1 MRYFVVFS
9 IFSVISIIFRFA
21 IGNPVTSSRFQT
33 KYKFKSIPDV
43 LNFILFFNTSKKPIS
58 IHIII
63 FQIQNY
69 IVSLLFFLTRKVNA
83 EFHFNTVACLG
94 FIIVILPLFI
104 ETVLDAI
111 KGLTWKTENNEIE
124 LSFEEYQIS
133 ILSNNQ
139 SIILHFA
146 TYIGNKIVFFNDENK
161 IVGTGIIDYKNK
173 TIVIS
178 QIDYPIKD
186 MKIQFSKQKS
196 SKAQF

>member
-43 LNFILFFNTSKKPIS
+43 LNFILFFNTSKKPVS
-58 IHIII
+58 IQIII

-69 IVSLLFFLTRKVNA
+69 IVSLLFFLTKDVST
-83 EFHFNTVACLG
+83 EFHFKAEACLG

-104 ETVLDAI
+104 EIVLDTI
-111 KGLTWKTENNEIE
+111 KGSTWKTENDEIE

-133 ILSNNQ
+133 FLSNNQ

-146 TYIGNKIVFFNDENK
+146 TYIRNEIVFFNDENK

-186 MKIQFSKQKS
+186 MKILFSKQKS
-196 SKAQF
+196 SKSQF